1 LANEVAALEEEKAV
15 AVEEGTWTAED
26 EATHNEVVEE
36 ITAAIEEVA
45 AEEQAAVVEL
55 NEATIAAAEVERE
68 AAVEAGE
75 WTQADEAQFV
85 EAVAEVEE

>member
-1 LANEVAALEEEKAV
+1 MANEVAALEEEKAV

-45 AEEQAAVVEL
+45 AEEQAAELVVDETTL
-55 NEATIAAAEVERE
+55 AIAEVERE
-68 AAVEAGE
+68 AAVESGE
-75 WTQADEAQFV
+75 WSQEDEV
-85 EAVAEVEE
+85 EFQEVIAEV